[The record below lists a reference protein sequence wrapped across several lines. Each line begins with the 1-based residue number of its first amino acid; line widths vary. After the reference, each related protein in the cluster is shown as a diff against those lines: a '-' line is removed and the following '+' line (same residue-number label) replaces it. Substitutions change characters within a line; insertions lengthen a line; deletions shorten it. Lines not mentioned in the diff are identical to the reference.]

1 MPDTNIKDAAVEFLT
16 LVVSNKV
23 REAYQRHVSPK
34 FRHHNPW
41 FEGDAE
47 SLMKGMEE
55 NAASNPDKSIHVQ
68 KALQDGDHVAV
79 FSRVH
84 HKAGDRGFAVMHVFR
99 FEGNRIAELWDVAQE
114 VPEKSPNEYGMF

>member
-16 LVVSNKV
+16 LVTTNKV

-41 FEGDAE
+41 FKGDAD

-55 NAASNPDKSIHVQ
+55 NAKENPDKVLHVQ
-68 KALQDGDHVAV
+68 QALQEGDKVAV
-79 FSRVH
+79 FSKLH
-84 HKAGDRGFAVMHVFR
+84 QKPGDRGYALMHLFR

-114 VPEKSPNEYGMF
+114 VPEKSPNENGMF